1 MIKKQFKISNHIILG
16 IWEIDESL
24 EQLAQGFDQKELDC
38 IAHFHPLKKAEH
50 IASRQLIQSMCQE
63 MDIPFH
69 GICKDS
75 HGKPHLI
82 DSDYHISLSHS
93 YPKIAAMI
101 NLDVPCGIDIEQPRE
116 QLRRVKSKFLN
127 PAELQVC
134 QDDLDLLCIYWCAK
148 ESIYKMHGRKNLS
161 FAQNIEINRI
171 KDNQIFCSINKD
183 QERKKF
189 VLNMQQEDDYLITYN
204 L

>member
-1 MIKKQFKISNHIILG
+1 MIKKQYKISDHIMLG
-16 IWEIDESL
+16 IWEINESTEAL
-24 EQLAQGFDQKELDC
+24 VAGFDAKEMEA
-38 IAHFHPLKKAEH
+38 IAHYHPIKKAEH
-50 IASRQLIQSMCQE
+50 IASRQLIESMCRD

-82 DSDYHISLSHS
+82 DSTHHISISHS
-93 YPKIAAMI
+93 YPKITALI
-101 NLDVPCGIDIEQPRE
+101 NLDEPCGIDLERPRE
-116 QLRRVKSKFLN
+116 QLQRTKHKFLN
-127 PAELQVC
+127 PSELKAC
-134 QDDLDLLCIYWCAK
+134 GDDLHKLCIYWCTK

-171 KDNQIFCSINKD
+171 KDQQIHCRINK
-183 QERKKF
+183 EGLVKEF
-189 VLNMQQEDDYLITYN
+189 VLNMQKEDDYILTYN